1 MRVDLSGQRF
11 GRLTVCGLDSI
22 RGNGET
28 YWKCICDCGNFKI
41 ASRGNLKSGTT
52 QSCGCLQKERASE
65 AHKKTV
71 RYDLTGDFGI
81 GYTVNDNTQ
90 FLFDKEDFSKISPY
104 SWFMNDQGYIVALND
119 DGRQIRMHRLVTDCQ
134 FEVDHRNRNRTD
146 NRKENLRLANKQ
158 QNGMNRGCNKNNK
171 LGVKGVSK
179 INGRFYARI
188 MKDGKTICLGG
199 FSTLDEAHKA
209 RVDAEKMLFGE
220 FAYEA
225 R

>member
-104 SWFMNDQGYIVALND
+104 SW
-119 DGRQIRMHRLVTDCQ
+119 LVTDCQ